1 MSWYLCC
8 VFFFVE
14 IYINCEKWVFSFDR
28 SNMQIFTLNITRVVW
43 PHVTSLLDLRYFCR
57 HNPSLYH
64 LKLIPGH
71 YWSWQRIISSLMN
84 NFVRHTFSMSK
95 SGIKTETVLTMTDT
109 TEPTELLAFERRLIA
124 DGFAFSFGQHKSV
137 KRALAF
143 GVSAYWSRNTVYSS
157 LHRGAHIWFSYIH
170 NHYSIL
176 IGWRILIGQTS
187 LNGSTGQYPQLLH
200 RLNCRNCTIYL

>member
-57 HNPSLYH
+57 HNPLLYH

-71 YWSWQRIISSLMN
+71 YWSWQRIISSLVN
-84 NFVRHTFSMSK
+84 NSVRHTFSMSK

-157 LHRGAHIWFSYIH
+157 LHRSAYIWFSYIH

-176 IGWRILIGQTS
+176 IDWRILIGQTS
-187 LNGSTGQYPQLLH
+187 LNGWTGQYPQ
-200 RLNCRNCTIYL
+200 RL